1 MFIFPSPHSPTG
13 LLAQQKHSVEWIYTR
28 FREIKSFT
36 SYLDLIA
43 LIIINRRNR
52 TKTLIGSD
60 PHKVVISI
68 NKSQFENTLKTST
81 DFQIAFLEY
90 FGEISFHYPSGK
102 LWNFFKNTEFII
114 SRIISSQPIPQAK
127 VFYIDGTKNAKASFW
142 SLKEYKVFYTKFHSA
157 QQNELYALIQVIC
170 LHPYP
175 INIVSDSIY
184 FVLKNIETSTVN
196 SNQPIIQ
203 QLFFKLQS
211 VVRNHNSPIYIT
223 LIYIYITFIFEH
235 ILSSRPDDLW

>member
-1 MFIFPSPHSPTG
+1 M
-13 LLAQQKHSVEWIYTR
+13 VY
-28 FREIKSFT
+28 
-36 SYLDLIA
+36 
-43 LIIINRRNR
+43 
-52 TKTLIGSD
+52 
-60 PHKVVISI
+60 
-68 NKSQFENTLKTST
+68 
-81 DFQIAFLEY
+81 LEY

-114 SRIISSQPIPQAK
+114 SCIISSQPIPQAE

-184 FVLKNIETSTVN
+184 SVFVLKNIETSTIN
-196 SNQPIIQ
+196 SNQPVIQ
-203 QLFFKLQS
+203 QLFFELQS
-211 VVRNHNSPIYIT
+211 VVKKHNSPIYIT
-223 LIYIYITFIFEH
+223 H
-235 ILSSRPDDLW
+235 IRTHSCLPGPMTYNNEQDDKLVSFATPEEQHALLHNNAGSLQQLWKFP